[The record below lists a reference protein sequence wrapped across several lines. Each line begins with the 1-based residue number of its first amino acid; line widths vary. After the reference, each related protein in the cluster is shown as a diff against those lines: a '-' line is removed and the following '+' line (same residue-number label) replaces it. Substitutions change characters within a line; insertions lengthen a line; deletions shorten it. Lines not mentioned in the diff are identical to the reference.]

1 MKRPLLLLPLLALA
15 AVPAAARTVVETN
28 LVYHYYEGG
37 APWARVEDM
46 TLFFSERR
54 ITIDCYRNGDDYRM
68 KQNATFR
75 RDHVCTEKEWRDI
88 EEWIQAARIDEW
100 DEVYAPGAFD
110 GTVWRLEFLS
120 GTNVVRRFLGHNN
133 WPKRFF
139 QFRKVKDFAMKLP
152 EETHA
157 EVADTKTHAESAEN
171 AEPLSDIPATCFWYA
186 GEPDYQWHPL
196 SSADSARVLERLA
209 ALDDWPPAPGYRPD
223 VGVCEVRRI
232 LRVVRA
238 TGATNDYSFSMYGN
252 ADGCFKNCQSEPAG
266 TVRLVPEPVRRELV
280 RLREAWDREIEA
292 ARTDRILDASSTV
305 RYERFSEEDGD
316 GATHA
321 VSKADGDEI
330 LDRLKDWRLFEDC
343 RPKPTPGEPA
353 PCVLPAPPTLVLTC
367 FRTDGS
373 SVEIEFFRYVDR
385 KTRKPVL
392 DVLPPSF
399 SWQRH
404 IPADSA
410 RALLAKFDAW
420 EAADRAAFL
429 AVPLPRTYVFR
440 STFWDGGTLSGV
452 AKLFYGDGNK
462 WRVVWEAN
470 KAAVPN
476 PDYVLSG
483 TTLVIPALPAR

>member
-1 MKRPLLLLPLLALA
+1 MNRAILIPLLALA
-15 AVPAAARTVVETN
+15 AVPAMSRTIDST
-28 LVYHYYEGG
+28 LRYHYYEGG
-37 APWARVEDM
+37 APWERVEDM

-54 ITIDCYRNGDDYRM
+54 ITIDCYRNGDDYRK
-68 KQNATFR
+68 KQNATLR

-88 EEWIQAARIDEW
+88 EEWIHAARIDEW
-100 DEVYAPGAFD
+100 DEVYAPGAPD

-120 GTNVVRRFLGHNN
+120 GTNVFRRFVGVNN
-133 WPKRFF
+133 WPERFHEF
-139 QFRKVKDFAMKLP
+139 SKVKDFAMNLP

-157 EVADTKTHAESAEN
+157 EAAES
-171 AEPLSDIPATCFWYA
+171 PSPVPDPAT
-186 GEPDYQWHPL
+186 
-196 SSADSARVLERLA
+196 
-209 ALDDWPPAPGYRPD
+209 
-223 VGVCEVRRI
+223 I
-232 LRVVRA
+232 
-238 TGATNDYSFSMYGN
+238 
-252 ADGCFKNCQSEPAG
+252 
-266 TVRLVPEPVRRELV
+266 
-280 RLREAWDREIEA
+280 
-292 ARTDRILDASSTV
+292 V

-316 GATHA
+316 GETHA
-321 VSKADGDEI
+321 VSKSDGDEI
-330 LDRLKDWRLFEDC
+330 LDLLKDWRLFEDC
-343 RPKPTPGEPA
+343 RPKPAPGEPA

-429 AVPLPRTYVFR
+429 AVPLPRTYVFGTT
-440 STFWDGGTLSGV
+440 SWDGGTLSGC
-452 AKLFYGDGNK
+452 AKLFYGNGNK
-462 WRVVWEAN
+462 WRVIWEAN

-483 TTLVIPALPAR
+483 TPLVIPALPSP